1 MCASSQRIK
10 SQAWKA
16 LFYQDLVQ
24 NNSLSKTKK
33 KKKGEKNHRHMKKH
47 LMGLKLM
54 PHMVES
60 K

>member
-16 LFYQDLVQ
+16 LSYQDLQ

-33 KKKGEKNHRHMKKH
+33 EGEKNHRHMKKH

>member
-33 KKKGEKNHRHMKKH
+33 KKKRREKSQTHEKTFNGIKVNATYGRK
-47 LMGLKLM
+47 
-54 PHMVES
+54 
-60 K
+60 